1 VADFGIAR
9 STSFAAGLPPI
20 QPEMHFHDLR
30 HTHETWLVEDH
41 VPRVLRLQRLGHKR
55 KDIDD
60 FYAHVT
66 PAMRETMLTAL
77 QQRWE
82 HSGGQGVAQLLE
94 PARTRRERF

>member
-1 VADFGIAR
+1 
-9 STSFAAGLPPI
+9 
-20 QPEMHFHDLR
+20 
-30 HTHETWLVEDH
+30 

-66 PAMRETMLTAL
+66 PAMREKMLTAL

-82 HSGGQGVAQLLE
+82 HSGGQGCRRGGWDGSSSDTRSHSESGTRSLTTTGSVAELAASPQQTPRSL
-94 PARTRRERF
+94 